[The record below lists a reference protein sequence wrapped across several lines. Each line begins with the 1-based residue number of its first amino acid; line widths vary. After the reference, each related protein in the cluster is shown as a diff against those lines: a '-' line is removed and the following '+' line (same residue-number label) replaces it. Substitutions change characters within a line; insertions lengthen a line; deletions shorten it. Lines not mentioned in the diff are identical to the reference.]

1 MHLRRVVYRSN
12 STDEWKTY
20 GFICVSFGDVAAQ
33 AILECCLKRL
43 AKTYKEDV
51 LIAALMVEIDQFV
64 DDLPSGSDFKEII
77 ERLRGEILDN
87 WQTTGSLAALFAKGG
102 FLLKVEACSGDE
114 NGPMVQKLGGAILG
128 IKWETETDKFSVPL
142 TVNVTKRRQPV
153 QM

>member
-1 MHLRRVVYRSN
+1 VEN
-12 STDEWKTY
+12 
-20 GFICVSFGDVAAQ
+20 
-33 AILECCLKRL
+33 
-43 AKTYKEDV
+43 

-87 WQTTGSLAALFAKGG
+87 WQTTGSLAALFAEGG
-102 FLLKVEACSGDE
+102 FLLKVLACSGDE

-142 TVNVTKRRQPV
+142 NVNVTQRRRDEPTGPDVTSMCIEDWMQ
-153 QM
+153 QS